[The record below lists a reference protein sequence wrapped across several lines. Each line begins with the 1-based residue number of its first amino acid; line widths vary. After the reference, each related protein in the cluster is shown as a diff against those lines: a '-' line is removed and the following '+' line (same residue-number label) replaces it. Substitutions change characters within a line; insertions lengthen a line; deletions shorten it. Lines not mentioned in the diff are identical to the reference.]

1 MKSKKALIKSE
12 LIDTNIEEMY
22 SSPPVPLKHLFP
34 NSPEGA
40 FYDDRSMISPVPTF
54 PNGMNL
60 ETENNLFVPNLEDY
74 STDDCSRGYGPHAL
88 FDTDE
93 DNKAMIL
100 NNNEDSK
107 GYLFTNGTIDAMDQN
122 ELVNGGSQ
130 MNEDIKREMY
140 FEEDDRFTI
149 DDPCL
154 TATMNMRAENPYGG
168 SHSDQVTSP
177 SPVSVSSGNDVAS
190 YHGMF
195 TINPPSSVAN
205 GNFTLAS
212 FSVLTSSCQPH
223 ALLQSSPHTPLN
235 NQLNSLN
242 SVNQL
247 SDNRQ
252 MQQSRPLNSIS
263 SNCQSSSTQ
272 AALIASSCVN
282 SSINSITTTSNCAGM
297 VLSDCGTNGLISS
310 PVIALSQQSHITS
323 HQLEQLGYSDM
334 VPEDLNDIRIDG
346 LETASSSS
354 GSHLEFACTTDVLLG
369 LNMQQYDLN

>member
-1 MKSKKALIKSE
+1 MKSKKTLIKSE
-12 LIDTNIEEMY
+12 LVDNYGNIEEMY
-22 SSPPVPLKHLFP
+22 SSPPVPLKHLSP

-54 PNGMNL
+54 PNGMSL

-74 STDDCSRGYGPHAL
+74 STDECSRGYGPQGL
-88 FDTDE
+88 FGTDE

-100 NNNEDSK
+100 NNNVDSK
-107 GYLFTNGTIDAMDQN
+107 GYLFTNGTMDVMDQN
-122 ELVNGGSQ
+122 GLVDGGSQ
-130 MNEDIKREMY
+130 MNEDIKRETY

-154 TATMNMRAENPYGG
+154 TAAMNMRDENPYGG

-190 YHGMF
+190 YHGLF

-205 GNFTLAS
+205 GSLPLAS
-212 FSVLTSSCQPH
+212 FNELSSSCQSH
-223 ALLQSSPHTPLN
+223 TFLLSAHH
-235 NQLNSLN
+235 
-242 SVNQL
+242 L

-272 AALIASSCVN
+272 AALIASSCAN

-297 VLSDCGTNGLISS
+297 VLSDCGTIGLISS
-310 PVIALSQQSHITS
+310 PAIALSQQSHISS
-323 HQLEQLGYSDM
+323 HQLQLDFSDM
-334 VPEDLNDIRIDG
+334 VPEDLNDIRFDG

-354 GSHLEFACTTDVLLG
+354 GSHLEFTCTTADVSRLLD
-369 LNMQQYDLN
+369 LNMPYDLN